1 MLLHAPGPAQRQRS
15 GDRAGRSPRALLGR
29 RRTLERMETRRLGRT
44 GLEVSVIGMGTWR
57 TFDVPDPGRVQ
68 PVTDAVLAGGV
79 TFFDSS
85 PMYGAAEQVLALS
98 LGSRRTRVVVATKV
112 WAGAAREGREQIRR
126 ALAWYGGVV
135 DLYQVH
141 NLTAWEI
148 HLPYLEELQAR
159 GAVRAIGITHWSAA
173 EFDRMAAIVEGGR
186 VGTIQVPYNPAERQ
200 VERGLLPLAAA
211 RGLGVIVMRPL
222 GQGGLVR
229 SSPPARE
236 LAFLEDFGLRT
247 WAQALLNWGVSDPRV
262 TVSIPATGQLPH
274 ATDNCAVGRA
284 RRFDAAARDR
294 VAALARRR

>member
-1 MLLHAPGPAQRQRS
+1 
-15 GDRAGRSPRALLGR
+15 
-29 RRTLERMETRRLGRT
+29 METRRLGRT
-44 GLEVSVIGMGTWR
+44 GLEVSVIGMGTWQ

-68 PVTDAVLAGGV
+68 PVTDAVLAGGA

-85 PMYGAAEQVLALS
+85 PMYGAAEQVLALT

-126 ALAWYGGVV
+126 ALEWYGGVV

-186 VGTIQVPYNPAERQ
+186 VGTIQVPYNPEERQ

-236 LAFLEDFGLRT
+236 LAFLADFGLRT

-262 TVSIPATGQLPH
+262 TVSIPATAELPH